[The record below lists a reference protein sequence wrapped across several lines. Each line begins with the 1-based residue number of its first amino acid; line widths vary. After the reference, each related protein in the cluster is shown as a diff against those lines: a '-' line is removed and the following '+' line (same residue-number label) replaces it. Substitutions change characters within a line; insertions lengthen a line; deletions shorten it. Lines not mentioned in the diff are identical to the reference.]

1 MNDGTQSQTTKH
13 AWGRPTNYTQELADN
28 ICEQLAMGKSMRTV
42 CKEENMPCV
51 ATIFNWMRTKPEFL
65 EQYTRAKEESADA
78 MAEEVIDI
86 SDDGDYDIEI
96 PQKVARDR
104 LRIETRKWLMSKM
117 KPKKYSDKID
127 VTSGWKELPTPIIS
141 LDVLSNNRNKES
153 S

>member
-1 MNDGTQSQTTKH
+1 
-13 AWGRPTNYTQELADN
+13 
-28 ICEQLAMGKSMRTV
+28 MRTV

-127 VTSGWKELPTPIIS
+127 VTSG
-141 LDVLSNNRNKES
+141 
-153 S
+153 